1 MIPPVGAAGKC
12 REPFGPL
19 VSSSRPCETLI
30 LKTRQ
35 VNFREN
41 AWLVHPR
48 SLRLLCKISR
58 QVKSTVV
65 TSEQLKMIRICYSG
79 CQPSPPPRQKESHYC
94 SYNTAEQTPAKL
106 AYFASMPHFPT
117 KPWWR
122 SDHVLKNICP
132 AVMVVSPPSVPC
144 WVKSATAVS
153 NTC

>member
-1 MIPPVGAAGKC
+1 MILPVGVAGKC
-12 REPFGPL
+12 REIFGSL
-19 VSSSRPCETLI
+19 VSSSRTFETLI
-30 LKTRQ
+30 LKMRQ

-48 SLRLLCKISR
+48 SLRLLCKISL

-122 SDHVLKNICP
+122 SDHVLKNIYP
-132 AVMVVSPPSVPC
+132 TVMVVSPPSVPC